1 MRIIKAKDSDKV
13 AMYGF
18 HLKDEAV
25 SRLGSGA
32 VIKADKEDTQ
42 RFEALRMS
50 QLKPT
55 AEAGHPES
63 SEVPFVFLKDKDDLS
78 TRRHN
83 FEQRFEEEAAVIL
96 TQAEE
101 KARRIQE
108 QAQSQIQEQSRL
120 AQDVVHQ
127 AQAEAERIREE
138 ARKTGYDVGYKDGF
152 NQGLSQFT
160 GPVAAFNQAAVEV
173 AGLKETIIRR
183 VEKDILELT
192 LAVIRKVFH
201 RELESPETVL
211 SIIRFAAGKAV
222 DRESLKVRMCQQ
234 DIDIAKEHH
243 DELLSSLENVKR
255 LSFEPDPSLSRGS
268 IIVESNYGDVESKMD
283 LNMEEVERVLREQ
296 LNPDGGGA

>member
-18 HLKDEAV
+18 QLKDEAV
-25 SRLGSGA
+25 TRVSSGS

-55 AEAGHPES
+55 AEAAHRETG
-63 SEVPFVFLKDKDDLS
+63 EVPFVFLKDKDDLS
-78 TRRHN
+78 KRRHT
-83 FEQRFEEEAAVIL
+83 FEQKFEEEAAVIL

-101 KARRIQE
+101 KARQIHE
-108 QAQSQIQEQSRL
+108 QAQVQIKEQTRL
-120 AQDVVHQ
+120 AQDVIHQ
-127 AQAEAERIREE
+127 AQAEAERIKEE
-138 ARKTGYDVGYKDGF
+138 ARKTGYDAGYKDGF
-152 NQGLSQFT
+152 NQGVSQLT
-160 GPVAAFNQAAVEV
+160 APVAAFNRAAVEV

-192 LAVIRKVFH
+192 LAVIRKIFH
-201 RELESPETVL
+201 RELESPETVM
-211 SIIRFAAGKAV
+211 SVIRFATSKAV
-222 DRESLKVRMCQQ
+222 DRENLKIRMCQQ

-243 DELLSSLENVKR
+243 DELLGSLENVKR

-283 LNMEEVERVLREQ
+283 LNIEEVDRVLRAQ
-296 LNPDGGGA
+296 LPPDGGGA